1 MMDYSLLLGVHYPA
15 RHFTRA
21 SLEAGPSFSLDG
33 TLPHVS
39 PQPGGTLPG
48 DAGPWRHSGGQGL
61 RVCVCVFCVFCVW
74 GGVLWVDGISAHNH
88 RICCQVCN
96 PVQDRLC

>member
-1 MMDYSLLLGVHYPA
+1 VMDYSLLLGVHYPA

-48 DAGPWRHSGGQGL
+48 AGGAAAAVMGAGEGQSIHGL
-61 RVCVCVFCVFCVW
+61 LV
-74 GGVLWVDGISAHNH
+74 GVLVVSRGGRRYSSPLP
-88 RICCQVCN
+88 RGRTCQVC
-96 PVQDRLC
+96 RRFC